1 MIALLGTGAHM
12 KRHQVETNSSGD
24 DRGSLIIVAVLA
36 LIVGAFA
43 GLLGGLFRLNLVY
56 ADGLRNHFI
65 VWAHARGVMGF
76 VIVVSLFA
84 LLVAIAAWLVR
95 SIAPR
100 ASGSGIPDVE
110 AALAE
115 RVHPPRAQRLIPV
128 KFVGGVLAI
137 GSGLALGREGP
148 SVQMGGSAGHL
159 LSELTGRSWPD
170 TRTLIAAGAGAGLAT
185 AFNAPLAGAI
195 FVLEELYKRFEVS
208 IATAALGASATAIAV
223 SRLILGDAPDYQVA
237 PIPFVVD
244 EVKPLF
250 LLLGLLSGFLAVI
263 NNSMLLGALSIA
275 DRLSRFPVELR
286 AGIVGAAVGVLAWF
300 SPAIVGG
307 GDSITQSI
315 LTGGG
320 TLAILPVL
328 YAIRLVLSTVSYAA
342 GTPGGLFAPMLVLGA
357 QSGLFFGLAA
367 EALFPDIGVHPVS
380 FAVVG
385 MASIFAGIVRAPLTG
400 IVLTLE
406 MTANVTLLLP
416 MLAACFTAML
426 VPTLLGSAPIYD
438 SLRERTLRQQA
449 DQTSKGTSAP

>member
-1 MIALLGTGAHM
+1 M
-12 KRHQVETNSSGD
+12 KRNQVGASGS
-24 DRGSLIIVAVLA
+24 RNVPGNFIVGLVLT
-36 LIVGAFA
+36 LTVGAFA
-43 GLLGGLFRLNLVY
+43 GLLGGLFRLTLVH
-56 ADGLRNHFI
+56 ADALRNHFI
-65 VWAHARGVMGF
+65 VWAHARGAMGF
-76 VIVVSLFA
+76 VIVVALFA
-84 LLVAIAAWLVR
+84 LLVAIAASLVR
-95 SIAPR
+95 RFAPR

-115 RVHPPRAQRLIPV
+115 RIRPPHALRLIPV
-128 KFVGGVLAI
+128 KFAGGVLAI

-159 LSELTGRSWPD
+159 LSELTGRSWAD

-185 AFNAPLAGAI
+185 AFNAPLAGAL
-195 FVLEELYKRFEVS
+195 FVLEELNKRFEVS

-223 SRLILGDAPDYQVA
+223 SRLILGDAPDFQVA
-237 PIPFVVD
+237 PIPFVAD

-250 LLLGLLSGFLAVI
+250 FVLGLFSGFLAVI
-263 NNSMLLGALSIA
+263 YNSMLLGALSIA

-286 AGIVGAAVGVLAWF
+286 AGAVGAAVGVLAWI
-300 SPAIVGG
+300 SPSIVGG
-307 GDSITQSI
+307 GDPITQSI
-315 LTGGG
+315 LTGAGM
-320 TLAILPVL
+320 LALLPVL
-328 YAIRLVLSTVSYAA
+328 YAIRLVLSTASYAA

-357 QSGLFFGLAA
+357 QSGLFFGLVA
-367 EALFPDIGVHPVS
+367 EGLFPDLGINPVS

-385 MASIFAGIVRAPLTG
+385 MAALFTGIVRAPLTG

-449 DQTSKGTSAP
+449 GQTSPRTARS